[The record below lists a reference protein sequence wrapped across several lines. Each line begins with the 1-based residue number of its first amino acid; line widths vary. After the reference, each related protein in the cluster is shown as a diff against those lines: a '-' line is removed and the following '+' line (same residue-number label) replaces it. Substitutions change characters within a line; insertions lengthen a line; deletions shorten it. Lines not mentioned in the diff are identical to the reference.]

1 MENCNNIAL
10 TLREVCEKF
19 GIRGEMIDHY
29 QITNGHINLTY
40 YAKYRLEDGTEHEYV
55 AQRINVYV
63 FKKPELVMSN
73 IGMVTEFMQ
82 DVCKKQGV
90 DAARM
95 AMHFYSTD
103 EGKNYYVKAEGEV
116 WRLCDYITDCETI
129 NFTTEASLLREAGEA
144 FGDFQ
149 NALSDFDATLLNETI
164 PDFHNTVKRF
174 EHFFAS
180 VAADEYGRAKEV
192 AEEIA
197 FFESVSERCAVLC
210 RQLDAGILPLRVTHN
225 DTKINNVL
233 FDMHDHSR
241 LSVIDLDTVMPGL
254 SAYDFGDA
262 IRFAANTA
270 AEDEPDLSKV
280 AVNLELYEAFARG
293 YISMVAKSM
302 SEAEI
307 KSMPHGALIMTTEC
321 AIRFL
326 DDYLCGDKYFH
337 TKYEGHNL
345 VRCRC
350 QIALAKSMIENF
362 DRMEKIVS
370 DIYNEMK

>member
-1 MENCNNIAL
+1 MEKCKNIAT

-40 YAKYRLEDGTEHEYV
+40 Y
-55 AQRINVYV
+55 
-63 FKKPELVMSN
+63 
-73 IGMVTEFMQ
+73 
-82 DVCKKQGV
+82 
-90 DAARM
+90 
-95 AMHFYSTD
+95 
-103 EGKNYYVKAEGEV
+103 VKAEGEV

-129 NFTTEASLLREAGEA
+129 NFTTEAALLREAGEA

-149 NALSDFDATLLNETI
+149 NALSDFDATILNETI

-180 VAADEYGRAKEV
+180 VAADEYGRVAEV
-192 AEEIA
+192 PEEIA
-197 FFESVSERCAVLC
+197 FFKEVSERCAVLC

-233 FDMHDHSR
+233 FDKNDHSR

-270 AEDEPDLSKV
+270 AEDEPDTSKV

-302 SEAEI
+302 SKEEI
-307 KSMPHGALIMTTEC
+307 ESLPHGALIMTTEC

-350 QIALAKSMIENF
+350 QIALAKSMIKNF
-362 DRMEKIVS
+362 DKMMQIVS